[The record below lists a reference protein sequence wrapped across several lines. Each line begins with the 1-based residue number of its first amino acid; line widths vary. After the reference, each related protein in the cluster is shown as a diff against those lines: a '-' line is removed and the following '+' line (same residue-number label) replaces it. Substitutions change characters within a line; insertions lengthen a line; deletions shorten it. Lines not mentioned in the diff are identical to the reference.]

1 MTNKIQCKDEDAYL
15 HVAKKEAFAGN
26 VFSSVWQSNESSA
39 GDRYVVSAWF
49 DIGNFDGYRA
59 NRAAVKGFVP
69 ILIHERDTW
78 YATSG
83 ANAWVVNA
91 LVGQEDPFRQY
102 YRLTPKDMLRLRDYG
117 FAGVALGAGIE
128 KDAET
133 KTGEKK

>member
-26 VFSSVWQSNESSA
+26 VFSSVWRSNESSA

-49 DIGNFDGYRA
+49 DDIG
-59 NRAAVKGFVP
+59 KFVP
-69 ILIHERDTW
+69 ILIHERDAW

-83 ANAWVVNA
+83 DDAWMVNA
-91 LVGQEDPFRQY
+91 LRGQDCV
-102 YRLTPKDMLRLRDYG
+102 YRKYNPLTPKDMLRLRDYG

>member
-1 MTNKIQCKDEDAYL
+1 MSRNKIQCKDEDAYL
-15 HVAKKEAFAGN
+15 HVAKKEAFVGN

-49 DIGNFDGYRA
+49 DIGN
-59 NRAAVKGFVP
+59 FVP

-117 FAGVALGAGIE
+117 FAGVTLGAGIE
-128 KDAET
+128 KDTET
-133 KTGEKK
+133 KTGEEK